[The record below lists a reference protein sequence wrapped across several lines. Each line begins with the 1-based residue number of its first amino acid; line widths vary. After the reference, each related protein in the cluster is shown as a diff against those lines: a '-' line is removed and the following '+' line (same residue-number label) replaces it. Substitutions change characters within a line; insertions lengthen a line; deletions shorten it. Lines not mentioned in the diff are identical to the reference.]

1 MWLLAFHSRLKGA
14 RVALSSLEAALLL
27 APPASAVCDAG
38 AGAFHSKLQ
47 GAGVAFSRLGAAL
60 LLAPFASA
68 MRLAGAR
75 VAYSRLGAARLLAPP
90 ASTVR
95 DAGAR
100 VASSLL
106 VQPSSW
112 HRLPPPCA
120 VQYGVPTDIACLEQP
135 TSSHGRLPMALLQLL
150 LGAAETPTHCVAP
163 FTAATHPLSALNDP
177 LVHTEHQT
185 RRWQCESRSDVAA
198 CLDPDGQQR
207 LGGERTVGL

>member
-14 RVALSSLEAALLL
+14 RVALSSLEAALLLAPPASAVCDAGARVASSSLEAALLL

-135 TSSHGRLPMALLQLL
+135 TSSHGRLPMALLQLSWAPPKPQL
-150 LGAAETPTHCVAP
+150 TALRHSQPPPTPSQPSTTH
-163 FTAATHPLSALNDP
+163 
-177 LVHTEHQT
+177 
-185 RRWQCESRSDVAA
+185 
-198 CLDPDGQQR
+198 
-207 LGGERTVGL
+207 